1 MLSSIFAMGKNRVIG
16 RDNQLPWRLPEDLK
30 YFRRITTGHAVIM
43 GRKTHESIG
52 KPLPNRRN
60 IVLTTQTNYQA
71 DGCEI
76 AHSIEEVL
84 ALVDSKEEAFII
96 GGAEIYKLLLPYTN
110 KMYITQIHQEFKG
123 DAFFPTF
130 DESEWVLTETAP
142 GVQNDENPYQYE
154 FQIYVRSVLNCKES
168 EKPGH

>member
-1 MLSSIFAMGKNRVIG
+1 MLSSIFAMGQNRVIG

-30 YFRRITTGHAVIM
+30 YFRRITTGHAIIM
-43 GRKTHESIG
+43 GRKTYESIG

-60 IVLTTQTNYQA
+60 IVLTTQANYEA

-84 ALVDSKEEAFII
+84 AMIDSKEEAFII
-96 GGAEIYKLLLPYTN
+96 GGAKIYELLFPYTS
-110 KMYITQIHQEFKG
+110 KMYITQIQQEFKG

-130 DESEWVLTETAP
+130 DESEWKQVEVTP
-142 GVQNDENPYQYE
+142 GVQNEENPYQYE
-154 FQIYVRSVLNCKES
+154 FQIYVRSVTDCQ
-168 EKPGH
+168 